1 MGRATWRWSALFC
14 LRRRPRM
21 RAHARGP
28 PLRPDPESGDLLPLT
43 GVALYDESRTREAAA
58 AALSGS
64 GKSASRSWDRWSTS
78 PSPAWPPPSSPP
90 SGRGVDLWKWP
101 LLQAAQLA
109 PKSVVWAN
117 LYLALLNLMP
127 AYPLDGGRIL
137 RAFFSRTLDLSSATR
152 RAVSIS
158 TAIAMVLIF
167 AGLFSDNWLTM
178 VGVIVFSAAQLEERA
193 LVFQSVLDN
202 VRLEEVM
209 LTDFAT
215 LSPADTLEDALE
227 KAVHSLQDDFPVVRG
242 SDMVGVIS
250 KQRILDALRAEGNGY
265 VQAVMNKIFEVSVR
279 QDSLGSAFRKLTAR
293 NSSIIPVVEDQ
304 RLIGIVTLQ
313 NLMHSMALL
322 AESRKLRRDE
332 ARILGIKSRAS
343 RSIAEGSALSLR
355 CRSLP
360 NLRSLFDGSDGLPSG
375 RHGSEQPHG
384 FRLLHRRNLLQPRQ
398 HCIRN
403 LPVDVDHGDCLARLP
418 LDILLGRSP
427 SRARNLQC

>member
-1 MGRATWRWSALFC
+1 M
-14 LRRRPRM
+14 
-21 RAHARGP
+21 
-28 PLRPDPESGDLLPLT
+28 
-43 GVALYDESRTREAAA
+43 
-58 AALSGS
+58 
-64 GKSASRSWDRWSTS
+64 
-78 PSPAWPPPSSPP
+78 
-90 SGRGVDLWKWP
+90 
-101 LLQAAQLA
+101 
-109 PKSVVWAN
+109 WAN
-117 LYLALLNLMP
+117 FYLAILNLMP

-137 RAFFSRTLDLSSATR
+137 RALFSRTLDPSAATR

-158 TAIAMVLIF
+158 NAIAMVLMI
-167 AGLFSDNWLTM
+167 AGLFSDSWLTM

-242 SDMVGVIS
+242 MDMVGVIS

-265 VQAVMNKIFEVSVR
+265 VQAVMNKIFEVSLR

-322 AESRKLRRDE
+322 AESRKLQRE
-332 ARILGIKSRAS
+332 
-343 RSIAEGSALSLR
+343 E
-355 CRSLP
+355 
-360 NLRSLFDGSDGLPSG
+360 
-375 RHGSEQPHG
+375 SE
-384 FRLLHRRNLLQPRQ
+384 
-398 HCIRN
+398 
-403 LPVDVDHGDCLARLP
+403 
-418 LDILLGRSP
+418 S
-427 SRARNLQC
+427 

>member
-1 MGRATWRWSALFC
+1 MRSWSIPVGRAFGVDVRIHLTFFILPLFIFWTEYAAKGSANGPRDLALVGIILASVVAHEC
-14 LRRRPRM
+14 GHMVAARRVGLIPK
-21 RAHARGP
+21 AVI
-28 PLRPDPESGDLLPLT
+28 LLPLT
-43 GVALYDESRTREAAA
+43 GVALYDESRVEKLQPASPVWKRDIRLALIGPLLSLVLALLA
-58 AALSGS
+58 AALV
-64 GKSASRSWDRWSTS
+64 SATGRATELWQ
-78 PSPAWPPPSSPP
+78 WPF
-90 SGRGVDLWKWP
+90 
-101 LLQAAQLA
+101 LQAAKL
-109 PKSVVWAN
+109 PKSLVWAN
-117 LYLALLNLMP
+117 LYLAIFNLMP

-137 RAFFSRTLDLSSATR
+137 RAFLSRTLDASSATR

-158 TAIAMVLIF
+158 NAIAMVLML
-167 AGLFSDNWLTM
+167 AGLFSDSWLTM

-250 KQRILDALRAEGNGY
+250 RQRILDALRAEGNGY
-265 VQAVMNKIFEVSVR
+265 VQAVMNKIFEVSLR

-332 ARILGIKSRAS
+332 A
-343 RSIAEGSALSLR
+343 GS
-355 CRSLP
+355 
-360 NLRSLFDGSDGLPSG
+360 
-375 RHGSEQPHG
+375 
-384 FRLLHRRNLLQPRQ
+384 
-398 HCIRN
+398 
-403 LPVDVDHGDCLARLP
+403 
-418 LDILLGRSP
+418 
-427 SRARNLQC
+427 

>member
-1 MGRATWRWSALFC
+1 MRSWSIPVGRLFGVDVRIHLTFFILPLFVFWTESVAHQGVANGPRDLALVGII
-14 LRRRPRM
+14 LASVAAHELGHILAARRFGLIPK
-21 RAHARGP
+21 AVI
-28 PLRPDPESGDLLPLT
+28 LLPLT
-43 GVALYDESRTREAAA
+43 GVTLFEESHSEKLQPGMLWKREIRLAVIGPLVNVAL
-58 AALSGS
+58 AALTVAIVTG
-64 GKSASRSWDRWSTS
+64 AA
-78 PSPAWPPPSSPP
+78 PAIQ
-90 SGRGVDLWKWP
+90 LWKWP
-101 LLQAAQLA
+101 FLQSANL
-109 PKSVVWAN
+109 PRSVVWAN
-117 LYLALLNLMP
+117 LYLAALNVMP

-137 RAFFSRTLDLSSATR
+137 RAIFSRKLDAAAATR

-158 TAIAMVLIF
+158 NAIAMVLMI
-167 AGLFSDNWLTM
+167 AGLFSDTWLTM

-250 KQRILDALRAEGNGY
+250 KQSILDALRAEGNGY
-265 VQAVMNKIFEVSVR
+265 VQAVMNKIFEVSLR

-293 NSSIIPVVEDQ
+293 NSSIIPVVEDE

-332 ARILGIKSRAS
+332 ADS
-343 RSIAEGSALSLR
+343 
-355 CRSLP
+355 
-360 NLRSLFDGSDGLPSG
+360 
-375 RHGSEQPHG
+375 
-384 FRLLHRRNLLQPRQ
+384 
-398 HCIRN
+398 
-403 LPVDVDHGDCLARLP
+403 
-418 LDILLGRSP
+418 
-427 SRARNLQC
+427 

>member
-1 MGRATWRWSALFC
+1 MRSWSIPVGRLFGVDVRVHLTFLILPLFIFWTESVAHQGVANGPRDLALVGIILASVAAHEFGHI
-14 LRRRPRM
+14 LAARRYGLIPK
-21 RAHARGP
+21 AVI
-28 PLRPDPESGDLLPLT
+28 LLPLT
-43 GVALYDESRTREAAA
+43 GVTLFDETRGEKPQPAGMLWKREIRLAVIGPLVNVAL
-58 AALSGS
+58 AALTV
-64 GKSASRSWDRWSTS
+64 AIVNTTA
-78 PSPAWPPPSSPP
+78 PAIQ
-90 SGRGVDLWKWP
+90 LWKWP
-101 LLQAAQLA
+101 FLQSANL
-109 PKSVVWAN
+109 PRSVVWAN
-117 LYLALLNLMP
+117 LYLAVLNLMP

-137 RAFFSRTLDLSSATR
+137 RAIFSRKLDLSAASR

-158 TAIAMVLIF
+158 NAIAMVLMI
-167 AGLFSDNWLTM
+167 AGLFSDTWLTM

-250 KQRILDALRAEGNGY
+250 KQSILEALRAEGNGY
-265 VQAVMNKIFEVSVR
+265 VQAVMNKIFEVSLR

-304 RLIGIVTLQ
+304 RLVGIVTLQ

-332 ARILGIKSRAS
+332 AES
-343 RSIAEGSALSLR
+343 
-355 CRSLP
+355 
-360 NLRSLFDGSDGLPSG
+360 
-375 RHGSEQPHG
+375 
-384 FRLLHRRNLLQPRQ
+384 
-398 HCIRN
+398 
-403 LPVDVDHGDCLARLP
+403 
-418 LDILLGRSP
+418 
-427 SRARNLQC
+427 